1 MSRTERTYVDV
12 HILQTVPP
20 SCVNRDDTG
29 SPKTA
34 VYGGAVRAR
43 VSSQAWKHAVRGMF
57 VDIFSPEQR
66 GERTKR
72 IVEKIAEK
80 IGELKPDIAANEAE
94 KLAKETIEKTKKTN
108 KKENKSGKNKSTS
121 ETSDEAA
128 QSDVLS
134 SALFFMSDAQATALA
149 ELALN
154 GESDK
159 EKYRQALRGN
169 PSVDIALFGR
179 MVADDPS
186 MNYDAAVQVAHAIST
201 HAVRNEYD
209 YFTAVDDRA
218 PEDNAGAAHLGT
230 VEFNSSTLYRYATVN
245 VNELVKH
252 LDDETPDA
260 LRGFLE
266 AFIYSMPTGKQNTF
280 ANRTLPDAVYVA
292 IRSDQPVNLSGAFEA
307 PIKARRDG
315 GFAEASAQQLAKYAG
330 DIYGTFV
337 SAPDKAFITSRFDTL
352 NDIAERTTISDMLDA
367 VKNYAAEH
375 LSKTGAK

>member
-72 IVEKIAEK
+72 IVGKVAEKIAL
-80 IGELKPDIAANEAE
+80 LKQGVDAA
-94 KLAKETIEKTKKTN
+94 KLATAAL
-108 KKENKSGKNKSTS
+108 ENAGLKIKSADKGT
-121 ETSDEAA
+121 D
-128 QSDVLS
+128 
-134 SALFFMSDAQATALA
+134 ALFFMSDAQASALAQLAVSDDKDKKKYKDALA
-149 ELALN
+149 E
-154 GESDK
+154 
-159 EKYRQALRGN
+159 Y

>member
-34 VYGGAVRAR
+34 VYGGTVRAR
-43 VSSQAWKHAVRGMF
+43 VSSQAWKRAVRGMF
-57 VDIFSPEQR
+57 IDNFSTEHL

-72 IVEKIAEK
+72 VVEKVAEK
-80 IGELKPDIAANEAE
+80 IEVSKPGKDAL
-94 KLAKETIEKTKKTN
+94 KLATDAL
-108 KKENKSGKNKSTS
+108 ENAGLKIRSADKGT
-121 ETSDEAA
+121 D
-128 QSDVLS
+128 
-134 SALFFMSDAQATALA
+134 ALFFMSDGQAAALA
-149 ELALN
+149 ELAVN
-154 GESDK
+154 DDK
-159 EKYRQALRGN
+159 DKKKYKAALIQS
-169 PSVDIALFGR
+169 PSIDMALFGR

-201 HAVRNEYD
+201 HAVHNEYD

-245 VNELVKH
+245 VNELAKH
-252 LDDETPDA
+252 LNEDTVDA
-260 LRGFLE
+260 LCGFLE

-292 IRSDQPVNLSGAFEA
+292 IRSDQPVNLSGAFEK
-307 PIKARRDG
+307 PVKPGKDG
-315 GFAEASAQQLAKYAG
+315 GFVETSAKRFAEYAG

-337 SAPDKAFITSRFDTL
+337 SAPGKSFITSSFDAL
-352 NDIAERTTISDMLDA
+352 NDIAEKVTISEMLDE
-367 VKNYAAEH
+367 VKGYISEC
-375 LSKTGAK
+375 LSARGGK